1 VGLAL
6 AVGGAGA
13 AGAVAR
19 YLVDTWVRG
28 RTRTV
33 LPVGTLVVNVAGSFL
48 LGLLAGLALTHTGTV
63 KAKTIVGTGFCGG
76 LTTWST
82 AAWETVR
89 LAQDDSGRDAVVFT
103 VANLVLSFLA
113 GAAGLV
119 LYLR

>member
-1 VGLAL
+1 MGLAL

-19 YLVDTWVRG
+19 YLVDTWVRA

-33 LPVGTLVVNVAGSFL
+33 LPVGTLVVNVIGSFV
-48 LGLLAGLALTHTGTV
+48 LGVLAGLAITHVGTTR
-63 KAKTIVGTGFCGG
+63 AKTIVGTGFCGG

-89 LAQDDSGRDAVVFT
+89 LAEDDNHRHAVVFT
-103 VANLVLSFLA
+103 VVNLVSSFLA

-119 LYLR
+119 IYLR

>member
-1 VGLAL
+1 MGLAV

-13 AGAVAR
+13 VGAVAR

-33 LPVGTLVVNVAGSFL
+33 LPIGTLVVNVIGSFI
-48 LGLLAGLALTHTGTV
+48 LGVLAGLAIGHAGTV

-89 LAQDDSGRDAVVFT
+89 LAGDDSRRDAVVFT
-103 VANLVLSFLA
+103 VANLALSFC
-113 GAAGLV
+113 AAAVGL
-119 LYLR
+119 LLTLP

>member
-1 VGLAL
+1 MGLAL

-19 YLVDTWVRG
+19 YLVDSWVRR

-33 LPVGTLVVNVAGSFL
+33 LPLGTLVVNVAGSFV
-48 LGLLAGLALTHTGTV
+48 LGLLAGFALTHVGSTT
-63 KAKTIVGTGFCGG
+63 AKTVVGTGFCGG

-89 LAQDDSGRDAVVFT
+89 LAQDDSVRDSVVFT

-113 GAAGLV
+113 GAAGLF

>member
-1 VGLAL
+1 MGLAL

-19 YLVDTWVRG
+19 YLVDSWVRR

-33 LPVGTLVVNVAGSFL
+33 LPMGTLIVNVAGSFL
-48 LGLLAGLALTHTGTV
+48 LGLLAGLALTHAGTTT
-63 KAKTIVGTGFCGG
+63 AKTVVGTGFCGG

-89 LAQDDSGRDAVVFT
+89 LAQDDSGRDALAFT
-103 VANLVLSFLA
+103 AANLVFSFLA
-113 GAAGLV
+113 GAAGLA